1 MKKIIFILI
10 LLISLSGYSA
20 EIKDGIYY
28 VEFSEAGA
36 LTTITVAIK
45 TIDSETKQMGYF
57 YRYQYR
63 ITDDKVVTYVKLKK
77 DENIFSGFSDKV
89 FFHIKSKDNDVLEMK
104 RKEYSEDEIIDL
116 KYIKSIEG
124 SDLFEVMSNL
134 YEENSSIEDEYG
146 HVLSLETMENIMKNH
161 GILVRYSTDELN
173 VIRNSIYARKGY
185 VFKDERLRRI
195 FESQDW
201 YNGKYRNMNDIKLTE
216 QEKKL
221 IEEIKDMEW
230 ESQ

>member
-89 FFHIKSKDNDVLEMK
+89 FFHIKSKDNGILEMK

-116 KYIKSIEG
+116 KYIKSIDRFPVVF
-124 SDLFEVMSNL
+124 SKVCYSNL
-134 YEENSSIEDEYG
+134 SIE
-146 HVLSLETMENIMKNH
+146 
-161 GILVRYSTDELN
+161 
-173 VIRNSIYARKGY
+173 
-185 VFKDERLRRI
+185 
-195 FESQDW
+195 
-201 YNGKYRNMNDIKLTE
+201 KL
-216 QEKKL
+216 K
-221 IEEIKDMEW
+221 I
-230 ESQ
+230 

>member
-89 FFHIKSKDNDVLEMK
+89 FFHIKSKDNGILEMK

-134 YEENSSIEDEYG
+134 YEKNSSIEDELIQFLVDRNILTNTFTANCKACG
-146 HVLSLETMENIMKNH
+146 KVVATFDTMPNQEKLDSVLFETYICD
-161 GILVRYSTDELN
+161 TCDAN
-173 VIRNSIYARKGY
+173 V
-185 VFKDERLRRI
+185 E
-195 FESQDW
+195 
-201 YNGKYRNMNDIKLTE
+201 DIKVE
-216 QEKKL
+216 DL
-221 IEEIKDMEW
+221 I
-230 ESQ
+230 